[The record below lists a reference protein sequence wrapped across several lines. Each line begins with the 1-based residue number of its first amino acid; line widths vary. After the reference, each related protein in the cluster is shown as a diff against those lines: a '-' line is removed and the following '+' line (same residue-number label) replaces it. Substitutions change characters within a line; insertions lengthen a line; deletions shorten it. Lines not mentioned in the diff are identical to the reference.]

1 MAVKLMVM
9 LDIPPERQSLVI
21 GMARLIGWAAH
32 AIEQQKSGVSLLP
45 RLRYGENLRSAETE

>member
-1 MAVKLMVM
+1 M